1 MSFWCQ
7 QWAKRG
13 GAAVETSPAL
23 AHIYDSSYRRLV
35 AQLYALSGSQ
45 QEAEDAVQEAFV
57 RAIAQGDRWPGVEKP
72 EAWLRTVALN
82 HLRNRWRHLSVV
94 RRMAR
99 PLPGPVEQLDL
110 AVEHVALVAALRGLD
125 QDLREVVV
133 LHYLADL
140 SVAAVAAELDLPV
153 GTVKWKLSTARR
165 LLGMALTDAEEA
177 GHA

>member
-7 QWAKRG
+7 QWAKWG

-82 HLRNRWRHLSVV
+82 HLRNNGDISASSVAWRVHSQ
-94 RRMAR
+94 M
-99 PLPGPVEQLDL
+99 PGPD
-110 AVEHVALVAALRGLD
+110 GG
-125 QDLREVVV
+125 
-133 LHYLADL
+133 
-140 SVAAVAAELDLPV
+140 SP
-153 GTVKWKLSTARR
+153 ST
-165 LLGMALTDAEEA
+165 
-177 GHA
+177 